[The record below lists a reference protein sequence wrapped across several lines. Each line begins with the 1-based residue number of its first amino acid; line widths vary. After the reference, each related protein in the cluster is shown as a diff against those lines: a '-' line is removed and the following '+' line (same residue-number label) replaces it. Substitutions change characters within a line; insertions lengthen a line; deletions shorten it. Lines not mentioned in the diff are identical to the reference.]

1 MRARGWPTECMRAR
15 VTTENTYPLTVL
27 QSRHRPT
34 HLWVVVGQP
43 GSSVCVLPGALR
55 HSCQQKHG
63 VSRLHRAG
71 PPPQHHEKEKFAC
84 LRARGVLAKCLRRA
98 CGVLACL
105 RACLRPPG
113 PHWPPAPPQS
123 FKLLWAP
130 VRGYDLILTVLGNDL
145 NLTVLV
151 FCVIWRAH

>member
-1 MRARGWPTECMRAR
+1 MLSSSPCRW
-15 VTTENTYPLTVL
+15 YPCWIWRFPNPSLHNK
-27 QSRHRPT
+27 RHRSPIVCT
-34 HLWVVVGQP
+34 LFSHPPMQVYLHDNYLVVENPPLW
-43 GSSVCVLPGALR
+43 R
-55 HSCQQKHG
+55 R
-63 VSRLHRAG
+63 RLN
-71 PPPQHHEKEKFAC
+71 HEKEKFAC
-84 LRARGVLAKCLRRA
+84 LRACGVLAACLRRARGVLAACLRRA

-151 FCVIWRAH
+151 FCVIWRAQ